1 MLPVFSVGFDIAF
14 RTRQQPLN
22 NRMWL
27 LHMPENAC
35 SVNQIWESQTFHNSH
50 VAFVFPMLPR
60 NQSHR
65 TWRRAKRWHHN
76 QHTEGKHYQPQY
88 NFRSVALVFASI
100 LTMFC
105 VFPQVRIK
113 LLSWVQKSTCCGSL
127 RYCTWNSIF
136 SCTEQGSP
144 QELLCSTY
152 VSDTAVQAPP
162 K

>member
-1 MLPVFSVGFDIAF
+1 MLPVFSVDFDIVSRA
-14 RTRQQPLN
+14 RQQPLD

-27 LHMPENAC
+27 LHMPNRLFCQAKLRTAD
-35 SVNQIWESQTFHNSH
+35 ISQLSCCFC
-50 VAFVFPMLPR
+50 FPMLPR

-88 NFRSVALVFASI
+88 NFRSVAHVFASI

-113 LLSWVQKSTCCGSL
+113 LLSWVQKCTCCGSL

>member
-1 MLPVFSVGFDIAF
+1 MLPVFSVDFDIAF
-14 RTRQQPLN
+14 RARQQPLN

-27 LHMPENAC
+27 PNMPNRLFCQVKLRTAD
-35 SVNQIWESQTFHNSH
+35 ISQLSCCFC
-50 VAFVFPMLPR
+50 FPMLPR